1 MPGTARLRHWHL
13 MRGHTWELQRTGSPR
28 LLLGGQVH
36 NSSSSSPEA
45 IAASFDR
52 ARAVNA
58 NLVIAPVSWA
68 QFEPVEGTF
77 DVSLLDT
84 MLATAQDLGLTLVLL
99 WFGSWKNATSTYA
112 PRWVRADRERFPRAV
127 IDPAGRRPL
136 SYEGATPV
144 PVLTAFSPELLAVEK
159 AAFAHL
165 VQHIARA
172 DETGLVAMIQV
183 ENEAG
188 ILGDSRDRSPPAEA
202 VWNAE
207 VPSALLAHLQS
218 APVESLARRLW
229 QTQGAPRNGAWP
241 AVLGTDS
248 AADEVFMAWGIG
260 SFVQA
265 LASHG
270 REFLDVPMFANAW
283 LGPQP
288 GMEHPGQYPSGGPA
302 SRVLDVWRAA
312 APDLALLAPDI
323 YSHDTDPVMR
333 TYSADGHP
341 FFIPECRPSAGELVR
356 AVGTYGAVGWSVFG
370 IDDSNPQGQLAS
382 TLGFLTGLET
392 EILQARAGGRLAAV
406 VLDAGTDAADVTV
419 GGVRVTARAALPL
432 FRHIALDAGVVM
444 PEGEIPVPDE
454 TTPGTLI
461 PVPGERRPFALIIS
475 TSDDAVIVVGQGLI
489 LDFAS
494 EDGCEVDAVEELIL
508 HEGTVASGRVFN
520 GDERLQNIPVTHV
533 GGARITLLR
542 G

>member
-1 MPGTARLRHWHL
+1 MPGTAHPDHWTL
-13 MRGHTWELQRTGSPR
+13 TKERTWELRRTGRPR

-45 IAASFDR
+45 IAASFAH

-77 DVSLLDT
+77 DGSLLDT
-84 MLATAQDLGLTLVLL
+84 MLTKADEHGLTLVLL

-112 PRWVRADRERFPRAV
+112 PRWVRADRNRFPRAV
-127 IDPAGRRPL
+127 IDPAGRRPMT
-136 SYEGATPV
+136 YEGATAV

-159 AAFAHL
+159 KAFEHL
-165 VQHIARA
+165 VQHMAHA
-172 DETGLVAMIQV
+172 DHTGLVSMIQV
-183 ENEAG
+183 ENEVG
-188 ILGDSRDRSPPAEA
+188 ILGDSRDRSPEA
-202 VWNAE
+202 QAAWDAE
-207 VPSALLAHLQS
+207 VPGALLAHLQS
-218 APVESLARRLW
+218 APIDSLARRLW
-229 QTQGAPRNGAWP
+229 EAQGAPGNGTWS

-248 AADEVFMAWGIG
+248 SAEEVFMAWGVG
-260 SFVQA
+260 TFVGA

-288 GMEHPGQYPSGGPA
+288 GMEEPGQYPSGGPA

-312 APDLALLAPDI
+312 APGLALLAPDI
-323 YSHDTDPVMR
+323 YSQDADSVMR
-333 TYSADGHP
+333 TYSDGGHP

-356 AVGTYGAVGWSVFG
+356 AVGTYDALGWSVFG
-370 IDDSNPQGQLAS
+370 IDDSNPYGQLAS
-382 TLGFLTGLET
+382 TLGFLTGLES
-392 EILQARAGGRLAAV
+392 EILTARADGRLAAV
-406 VLDAGTDAADVTV
+406 VLDPGTDATEVVV
-419 GGVRVTARAALPL
+419 GGVRITARAALPL

-444 PEGEIPVPDE
+444 PDGELPVPDE

-461 PVPGERRPFALIIS
+461 PIQGERRPFALVWS
-475 TSDDAVIVVGQGLI
+475 SSDDTVVVVGQGLI
-489 LDFAS
+489 LDFATRG
-494 EDGCEVDAVEELIL
+494 GCEVDEVEELVL
-508 HEGTVASGRVFN
+508 RDGAVASGRVLN
-520 GDERLQNIPVTHV
+520 GDERLQSLPATHV